1 MLRLRLL
8 NQWLNRLLRV
18 EPKLIEWVGVTGGH
32 ALVD

>member
-8 NQWLNRLLRV
+8 NQWLSRLLRV
-18 EPKLIEWVGVTGGH
+18 EPKLIGWVGVTGGH